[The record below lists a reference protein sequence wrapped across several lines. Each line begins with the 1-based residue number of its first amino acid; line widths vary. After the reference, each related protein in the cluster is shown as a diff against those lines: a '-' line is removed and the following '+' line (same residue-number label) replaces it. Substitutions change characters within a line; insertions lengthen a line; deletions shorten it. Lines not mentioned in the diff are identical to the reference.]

1 MPTSVATTA
10 DFFNPLVHHI
20 ERMVIDNRAAYPPER
35 TLLTSGMVI
44 AAVEK
49 TQPVRVFTEIEWDDD
64 GYWDIEFI
72 NTDNRRSSL
81 RIDPVSGEPFSRR
94 RR

>member
-1 MPTSVATTA
+1 MRLLPIAAAASLLALPA
-10 DFFNPLVHHI
+10 LAQSLPPANGLPL
-20 ERMVIDNRAAYPPER
+20 
-35 TLLTSGMVI
+35 SQVI
-44 AAVEK
+44 ATVEK